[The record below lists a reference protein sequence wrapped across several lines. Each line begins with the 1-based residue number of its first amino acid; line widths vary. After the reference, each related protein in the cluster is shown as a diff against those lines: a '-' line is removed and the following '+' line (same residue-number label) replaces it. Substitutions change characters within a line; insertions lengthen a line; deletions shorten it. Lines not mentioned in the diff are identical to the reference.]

1 MIVGVGVDLV
11 DVDRMARSLGRRWG
25 RRLVERVFTDDE
37 IAVCE
42 RTAYPAEG
50 FAARFAA
57 KEALAK
63 ALGTGFTRGVTPRA
77 IRVHGKEREAP
88 RITLTAG
95 ALKVAQSLNVNRIH
109 VSLSHT
115 KSTACAYV
123 VIERDRSPS

>member
-11 DVDRMARSLGRRWG
+11 DVERMARSLGSRWG
-25 RRLVERVFTDDE
+25 HRVVERVFTDDE
-37 IAVCE
+37 IAACE
-42 RTAYPAEG
+42 RSAHPAEG
-50 FAARFAA
+50 YAARFAA

-63 ALGTGFTRGVTPRA
+63 ALGTGFTKGVTPRG

-88 RITLTAG
+88 RITLTG
-95 ALKVAQSLNVNRIH
+95 RTLKVAESLKVDRIH

-123 VIERDRSPS
+123 VIERDRSPA